1 SKGRRPSEG
10 STTLSQ
16 GNEDQLPTAECA
28 LTWVSD
34 DPHDY
39 DWALLEGVFSSY
51 EEPPPVGVFLAYPS
65 IHPDEPLSLSGAA
78 DRNPTSPRHG
88 EPVPGVFRDEE
99 RYQALRKRRSEF
111 QYQDRYLSED
121 EKSLSLSQLHRK
133 WKDEAQ
139 KRANLRKE
147 SRPSDWDDLGYL
159 EPEMMQWTKAAIRR
173 VIWSR
178 KQERWLERMRQLG
191 VPVHTCDICS
201 RQVTAQHQCVPTG
214 LAVPGAKDTPYS
226 RKEIVVA
233 QQGKNL
239 ALKPKVVVDTGK
251 LKDEL
256 HKMTAILADKDAL
269 AAQQEQ
275 FTEALIG
282 LANALVADGN
292 SGTASYELRGEPAT
306 TTGAE
311 RKEIPF
317 TSERSDPPTTACQ
330 YESRR
335 ISRRR
340 RSSTSFPLQFLPIHQ
355 DTK

>member
-1 SKGRRPSEG
+1 
-10 STTLSQ
+10 
-16 GNEDQLPTAECA
+16 
-28 LTWVSD
+28 
-34 DPHDY
+34 
-39 DWALLEGVFSSY
+39 
-51 EEPPPVGVFLAYPS
+51 
-65 IHPDEPLSLSGAA
+65 
-78 DRNPTSPRHG
+78 
-88 EPVPGVFRDEE
+88 
-99 RYQALRKRRSEF
+99 
-111 QYQDRYLSED
+111 
-121 EKSLSLSQLHRK
+121 
-133 WKDEAQ
+133 
-139 KRANLRKE
+139 
-147 SRPSDWDDLGYL
+147 
-159 EPEMMQWTKAAIRR
+159 MMQWTKAAIRR

-233 QQGKNL
+233 QQGRNL

-282 LANALVADGN
+282 LTNALVADRN
-292 SGTASYELRGEPAT
+292 SETASHERREEPAT

-317 TSERSDPPTTACQ
+317 TSGRTDPPTTACQ

-355 DTK
+355 DTKLYHGLVDTGSQINVVDAELAASLRQDKHRAWDVGATEVRGITGNNTAILGW

>member
-1 SKGRRPSEG
+1 
-10 STTLSQ
+10 
-16 GNEDQLPTAECA
+16 NEDQLPTAESA

-39 DWALLEGVFSSY
+39 DWALLEGVFSTY

-111 QYQDRYLSED
+111 QYQDRYLSEE

-256 HKMTAILADKDAL
+256 HKMTALLADKDAL

-282 LANALVADGN
+282 LTNALQVTNDVKNPLPRLVRNGRRFP
-292 SGTASYELRGEPAT
+292 SHRDEPTLRLLLVNTRVEG
-306 TTGAE
+306 
-311 RKEIPF
+311 
-317 TSERSDPPTTACQ
+317 
-330 YESRR
+330 
-335 ISRRR
+335 
-340 RSSTSFPLQFLPIHQ
+340 
-355 DTK
+355 